1 MILKIERYLKDQQW
15 WMLDNIAKISVSKV
29 KQYRANGMTE
39 WGDKQADIFLLDL
52 IPDREPSCNCCG
64 DGTEEKCNKCEYI
77 DYIQLICRQ
86 NNGDEFTIVFD
97 AVCYVMNDN
106 GKTIEKIVANYKD

>member
-1 MILKIERYLKDQQW
+1 MILKIERYLEDQQW

-39 WGDKQADIFLLDL
+39 WGDKHADIFLLDL
-52 IPDREPSCNCCG
+52 IPDKEPACFCREKE
-64 DGTEEKCNKCEYI
+64 DGCNKCEYI

-86 NNGDEFTIVFD
+86 NNGDEFAIVFD
-97 AVCYVMNDN
+97 AICYVMNDN